1 MLARLRKWIFGN
13 WALKLLSLGSPFLVW
28 AADPAEPMAEIGYQ
42 VPIEFH
48 NLSPDLEISGD
59 VPAQAYVR
67 VRGRSMLLRRLTPA
81 DLAIRVDLA
90 GKAAGETAVKISPD
104 QIAPPYGATVVRISP
119 AQLRLRLVTRKETLP
134 APPR

>member
-1 MLARLRKWIFGN
+1 MLARLRKVLLGN
-13 WALKLLSLGSPFLVW
+13 LALKLLSLGIAILLW
-28 AADPAEPMAEIGYQ
+28 TAYTAEPMAEIGYQ

-59 VPAQAYVR
+59 VPAQGYVR

-90 GKAAGETAVKISPD
+90 GKTAGETAVQISPD
-104 QIAPPYGATVVRISP
+104 QIVPPYGASVVRISP
-119 AQLRLRLVTRKETLP
+119 AQFRLRLVTRRETAP

>member
-13 WALKLLSLGSPFLVW
+13 WALKLLSLGIAILLW
-28 AADPAEPMAEIGYQ
+28 AAYTAEPMAEIGYQ

-48 NLSPDLEISGD
+48 NLPPDLEISGD

-90 GKAAGETAVKISPD
+90 GKTSGETAVQISPD